1 MSTNTIEVT
10 KQQLVEEFNS
20 VVAETEQLL
29 KTVANAGGDKA
40 GAMRASVEQNLAMAK
55 ERLRS
60 LQHMA
65 TEKTSAAA
73 HATDEYVHANPWQ
86 AIGVAAGIGA
96 VLGALIGLSL
106 NRR

>member
-1 MSTNTIEVT
+1 MSMNTIEVT
-10 KQQLVEEFNS
+10 KQQLVDEFNS

-29 KTVANAGGDKA
+29 KTVASAGGDKA

-55 ERLRS
+55 ERLRD

-65 TEKTSAAA
+65 TEKAGAAA
-73 HATDEYVHANPWQ
+73 HATDEYVHSNPWQ
-86 AIGVAAGIGA
+86 AIGVAAGVGA
-96 VLGALIGLSL
+96 VVGALIGLSL